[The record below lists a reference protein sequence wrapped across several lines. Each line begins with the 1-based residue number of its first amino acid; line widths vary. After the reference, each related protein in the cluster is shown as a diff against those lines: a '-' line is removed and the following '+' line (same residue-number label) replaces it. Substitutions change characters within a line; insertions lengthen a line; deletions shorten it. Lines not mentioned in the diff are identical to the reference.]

1 MVQWV
6 GSGGGLAGLPRC
18 CLLAAPFEVTLGR
31 ELSMDGVKSVE
42 RREAVLVEFSNGG
55 CRAE

>member
-1 MVQWV
+1 MVQWA

-18 CLLAAPFEVTLGR
+18 CLLAAPFEVPLGR

-42 RREAVLVEFSNGG
+42 RREVVLVGLSNGG
-55 CRAE
+55 CHAE